1 LAGNQIF
8 SDAGDAFGLEILNAS
23 EITITGNEFDHAA
36 TSWIIL
42 ATSGASWTQ
51 NVTITGNTFHSAGLD
66 ATNTYDGISCEVAA
80 TGYIKN
86 TIIGTN
92 NFVRSAT
99 DPTVYPRYYINLGNA
114 YTDGVTIGVNLYD
127 SRSIGTGF
135 LNMGTATNVTI
146 SDAILPPLTSGA
158 EININKWLANQA
170 GKIVTLGKG
179 TFNVTGSIIV
189 PSGTTLQ
196 GQGWET
202 KIYRTTSTYA
212 STLTTTI
219 DDQPTTVAVVVTN
232 GSDFMAGQTIRIGT
246 EDMYISS
253 IAGNTLT
260 VIRAH
265 NGTTIAQHLATAAI
279 ISNGPVIVNALSME
293 GTASNIT
300 VKNLWVDAGSE
311 DADVTQP
318 SSTGIVARKCDKSV
332 IEGCWVQN
340 CQGTHPTDT
349 DMDVLRGNGIAVDD
363 SDNCTIRCNYV
374 SLTSHGG
381 ISIRTNSNHNHVILN
396 KVWNSQY
403 EGIIIGNKTNVYPA
417 ANSSTGQGCS
427 YNTIEQNTVWDNG
440 LNTSYQKS
448 YDIYIE
454 DQATTGAGNP
464 HLNNVII
471 NNTIKYTA
479 AFGSV
484 ADGTGTLG
492 ASPTTL
498 YATSANT
505 VAVSTAGTFTVTL
518 PTNVFAKVESGST
531 WVVTDS
537 PKVVTTGQTFTVEAG
552 GSGNISITLCGLT
565 NAISIWR
572 GASTTT
578 TTQSTLIANNNI
590 EGVQGNGIAVYN
602 SHGDT
607 ITGNN
612 VSNVRSVGYLGDGA
626 YKQSVLGNRF
636 VGQYGAGL
644 SVNTCPDI
652 SVKDNIFTCPT
663 DNGVLIYTGTSDAAV
678 QNNKI
683 TILDSKT
690 GILVQGATTDRPQI
704 TGNNITMTATGGSG
718 LGIHL
723 ATSSGCDD
731 GLIANNSITNLNASG
746 TPNAKGIYVNSDRVT
761 TTGNIIEST
770 TPANGFIYAINYET
784 TAQSGII
791 AFNQLTNSFRAA
803 GKAIHDEN
811 VTAPYTQVY
820 GNIGYVAAGETITIS
835 QSIADDGTITLE
847 SGRAGV
853 GDVMFGDN
861 AERSS
866 FSFTTAAAVTL
877 GADASANVVNTD
889 TDTKYCIYDGGTSV
903 VVKNRSG
910 GPLIV
915 TVRAT
920 YQ

>member
-1 LAGNQIF
+1 
-8 SDAGDAFGLEILNAS
+8 
-23 EITITGNEFDHAA
+23 
-36 TSWIIL
+36 
-42 ATSGASWTQ
+42 
-51 NVTITGNTFHSAGLD
+51 
-66 ATNTYDGISCEVAA
+66 
-80 TGYIKN
+80 
-86 TIIGTN
+86 
-92 NFVRSAT
+92 
-99 DPTVYPRYYINLGNA
+99 
-114 YTDGVTIGVNLYD
+114 
-127 SRSIGTGF
+127 
-135 LNMGTATNVTI
+135 MGTATNVTI
-146 SDAILPPLTSGA
+146 SDVILPPLTSGA
-158 EININKWLANQA
+158 EVNINKWLANQS
-170 GKIVTLGKG
+170 GKVVVLGIGKG
-179 TFNVTGSIIV
+179 TFNITGSIIV

-196 GQGWET
+196 GQGWDT
-202 KIYRTTSTYA
+202 KIYRTTSSYVSLA
-212 STLTTTI
+212 AEAL
-219 DDQPTTVAVVVTN
+219 DDAETGFDVDN
-232 GSDFMAGQTIRIGT
+232 GAEFTPGQTIRVDS

-253 IAGNTLT
+253 IASNTLI
-260 VIRAH
+260 VIRGH
-265 NGTTIAQHLATAAI
+265 NGTTAAAHADDAAI
-279 ISNGPVIVNALSME
+279 LSNGPVIVNAASME
-293 GTASNIT
+293 GTSSAIAIR
-300 VKNLWVDAGSE
+300 NLWVDAGDL

-318 SSTGIVARKCDKSV
+318 SSTGIVLRKCDNSV
-332 IEGCWVQN
+332 VEGCWVQN
-340 CQGTHPTDT
+340 CQGSHPTDT

-363 SDNCTIRCNYV
+363 SDKCLIAKNYV
-374 SLTSHGG
+374 TLTSHGG
-381 ISIRTNSNHNHVILN
+381 ISIRTNSNYNRVVLN

-427 YNTIEQNTVWDNG
+427 YNTIEQNMVWDNG

-464 HLNNVII
+464 HLNNAII
-471 NNTIKYTA
+471 NNTIKYSA

-492 ASPTTL
+492 SSPTTL

-518 PTNVFAKVESGST
+518 PTGVFAKVESGAT

-565 NAISIWR
+565 NGITIWR
-572 GASTTT
+572 GASTTA
-578 TTQSTLIANNNI
+578 TTQSTLIANNTI

-761 TTGNIIEST
+761 STGNIIEST

-784 TAQSGII
+784 TAQGGII
-791 AFNQLTNSFRAA
+791 SGNQLTNSFRAA

-811 VTAPYTQVY
+811 VTSPLTQVY
-820 GNIGYVAAGETITIS
+820 GNVGWIAPGEIRTFTKAITAGVQDTVTSMQNTSGSNLLITEVIIKLTVAASASNPTYDCGMD
-835 QSIADDGTITLE
+835 DDGAGAPATNDFFEAIPDTVGVYSSVHTETYGTQTVPVSWPTSGNDWVNFIIT
-847 SGRAGV
+847 
-853 GDVMFGDN
+853 D
-861 AERSS
+861 
-866 FSFTTAAAVTL
+866 AA
-877 GADASANVVNTD
+877 GADTVGT
-889 TDTKYCIYDGGTSV
+889 IYIKAMG
-903 VVKNRSG
+903 
-910 GPLIV
+910 
-915 TVRAT
+915 A
-920 YQ
+920 